1 MDKISGILPE
11 KPRLKAETEPLPP
24 VRPGAP
30 AFGRAEGSSEIRDR
44 VTLSSVKNIG
54 PQEYQNYKN
63 PKEAKHVKIVD
74 DLSRKFFM
82 NPTKEPA
89 APQPVQPVQTADMS
103 EVYSLDDYP

>member
-11 KPRLKAETEPLPP
+11 KPRLKSEKEPLPP

-44 VTLSSVKNIG
+44 VTLSSVKNIA

-63 PKEAKHVKIVD
+63 PKEAKNVKIVE

-82 NPTKEPA
+82 NPVKEPVVEPL
-89 APQPVQPVQTADMS
+89 APSSIDLS
-103 EVYSLDDYP
+103 EVNPFDNYA

>member
-11 KPRLKAETEPLPP
+11 KPRLKTESESMTP

-44 VTLSSVKNIG
+44 VTLSSTKNIG

-82 NPTKEPA
+82 NPSKEKP
-89 APQPVQPVQTADMS
+89 PQVEIEPIELTDVNAF
-103 EVYSLDDYP
+103 DDYT